1 MSVHARPGAKKD
13 AVVGEYNGRLKLSL
27 NAPPV
32 DGRANAAA
40 VAFLAKRL
48 GVAKSCVEL
57 ISGDTGRAKRFVVH
71 GVTLEAAAAALS
83 VEG

>member
-1 MSVHARPGAKKD
+1 MVHARPGAKKD

-40 VAFLAKRL
+40 AAFLAKKL
-48 GVAKSCVEL
+48 GVAKSYVEMV
-57 ISGDTGRAKRFVVH
+57 SGDTSRAKRFVVR
-71 GVTLEAAAAALS
+71 GVTLEAAIAALS
-83 VEG
+83 VEN